1 MDLRNDIVPVDF
13 EIPDVA
19 YGIAGGALL
28 GPYPAGVLTAH
39 GQMGLLQKAN
49 LIMGTSVGSADGAV
63 AALDWQLLAP
73 LWENIKQNSDV
84 WKGDLKN
91 IISDVWGALFCD
103 SILDP
108 APFYAI
114 VDKIFGS
121 MTLAELAKVHDI
133 ELIFPAVDN
142 NTHQIQFFSSFGPLK
157 NTKVSK
163 VIESSAAIPV
173 GLKSVK
179 VEMKDKR
186 PHFMTDGGSGANNP
200 FIGVHEYNKAFPN
213 DRVKK
218 LILIFCGGDLP
229 IQDDRAYKL
238 ARDVGLNQIQTTL
251 DIQEQVA
258 EMFAEMITSYGVMD
272 VCAIWR
278 KGGLGDSMKADP
290 KRLAIGYEDGCSGRV
305 WDYRTGAMIDIRDF
319 LRRKT

>member
-1 MDLRNDIVPVDF
+1 MELRKEIFPIDF
-13 EIPDVA
+13 EVPDVA

-39 GQMGLLQKAN
+39 GQMGLLHKAN

-63 AALDWQLLAP
+63 AAKNWQLLAP
-73 LWENIKQNSDV
+73 LWEGITDNSKV

-91 IISDVWGALFCD
+91 VLSDVWGALFCD

-114 VDKIFGS
+114 VDKIFGD
-121 MTLAELAKVHDI
+121 MTMAELAKINDI

-142 NTHQIQFFSSFGPLK
+142 NAHRLQFFSSFGPFK
-157 NTKVSK
+157 NMKVAD
-163 VIESSAAIPV
+163 VIKSSAAIPV
-173 GLKSVK
+173 GLKSINVNLQ
-179 VEMKDKR
+179 DRR
-186 PHFMTDGGSGANNP
+186 PHWMTDGGSGANNP
-200 FIGVHEYNKAFPN
+200 FIAVHEYNKAFPK

-258 EMFAEMITSYGVMD
+258 EKFAEMITSYGVMD
-272 VCAIWR
+272 VCAIWHR
-278 KGGLGDSMKADP
+278 GGLGDSMKADP
-290 KRLAIGYEDGCSGRV
+290 KRLQIGYDDGASMQV
-305 WDYRTGAMIDIRDF
+305 WDYRTGALIDIRDF